1 MEISTGASSS
11 TSTLCTT
18 LAEAMNELLL
28 MVISTLAWLYFEDI
42 RKFVRNLWSRWNVK
56 PRPKAADLIVKQA
69 KCSHHEDIK
78 FGATSL
84 EHEPEA
90 EIFPTQKTVR
100 TPTNVSPIEL
110 ESSDLSEP
118 ESQDKINGNHYSPP
132 GVLLLPEPVLLPPP
146 GLELPG
152 FESPDGEKA
161 SKRKKNSKPK
171 PQPIEKHREL
181 ARCVCWKDSFGFL
194 VDENGSRLFI
204 RQTDVEGEK
213 PLLAGQLV
221 LFRRAEQP
229 ARGTPKGRDVVL
241 VDIEMA
247 KILRAAE
254 REGMQWSTFM
264 KGVLDDD
271 PKLLSSFK
279 SLQNTASHKGKLAN
293 FKTEVLG
300 LSKKTEAV
308 KKTNE
313 ATKGSVSSGAK
324 IQPSRNEM
332 ATAKKDDD
340 LKAFLGSGSI
350 EDMRANLKYAPQW
363 VTDKFNAQ
371 YGVTQ

>member
-1 MEISTGASSS
+1 MEMFTGMSS
-11 TSTLCTT
+11 TFVLVASEATT
-18 LAEAMNELLL
+18 ELLL
-28 MVISTLAWLYFEDI
+28 MVISAVAWFYADDMSKCFRKLLKRRGPLA
-42 RKFVRNLWSRWNVK
+42 
-56 PRPKAADLIVKQA
+56 A
-69 KCSHHEDIK
+69 SHAGKLPTH
-78 FGATSL
+78 L
-84 EHEPEA
+84 EHENAEAEASSSEPEPEA
-90 EIFPTQKTVR
+90 ELLPAHSPEQPSKIPSPALLKPSKPEIRKEIKASRVTV
-100 TPTNVSPIEL
+100 PHVPQPQSVL
-110 ESSDLSEP
+110 V
-118 ESQDKINGNHYSPP
+118 SPP
-132 GVLLLPEPVLLPPP
+132 GLDLPP
-146 GLELPG
+146 GLEP
-152 FESPDGEKA
+152 EASQPRDPEKT
-161 SKRKKNSKPK
+161 KRKKSTTTGKPK
-171 PQPIEKHREL
+171 PKQEIPMREIG
-181 ARCVCWKDSFGFL
+181 RCVCWKDSFGFL

-363 VTDKFNAQ
+363 VTDKFNSRHGLAS
-371 YGVTQ
+371 

>member
-194 VDENGSRLFI
+194 VDDTGARLFV
-204 RQTDVEGEK
+204 RQVDVEGEK
-213 PLLAGQLV
+213 ALLAGQMV
-221 LFRRAEQP
+221 WFRRGGVQP
-229 ARGTPKGRDVVL
+229 RQTPKAMNVDV

-254 REGMQWSTFM
+254 KEGITWSAFQKAVFDGDSELLARFKPAQSTTATFKVEMM
-264 KGVLDDD
+264 KG
-271 PKLLSSFK
+271 
-279 SLQNTASHKGKLAN
+279 
-293 FKTEVLG
+293 
-300 LSKKTEAV
+300 
-308 KKTNE
+308 TNDK
-313 ATKGSVSSGAK
+313 AQASGAGAGASTVSK
-324 IQPSRNEM
+324 AAIV
-332 ATAKKDDD
+332 TAAACVDGD
-340 LKAFLGSGSI
+340 LQAFLGNGSI
-350 EDMRANLKYAPQW
+350 EQMRANLKYAPQW